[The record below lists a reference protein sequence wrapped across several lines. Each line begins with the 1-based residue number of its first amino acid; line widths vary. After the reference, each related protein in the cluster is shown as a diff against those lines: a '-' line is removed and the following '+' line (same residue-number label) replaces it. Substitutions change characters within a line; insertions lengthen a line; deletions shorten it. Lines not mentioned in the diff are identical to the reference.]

1 METAV
6 ALPARFLAY
15 ADAAPLVLRDVED
28 LHAADLDLVLADRL
42 ADDLGAV
49 SSASALAEM
58 VLRPGSALL
67 VHDLDASSALLAAR

>member
-49 SSASALAEM
+49 SSASALAEL